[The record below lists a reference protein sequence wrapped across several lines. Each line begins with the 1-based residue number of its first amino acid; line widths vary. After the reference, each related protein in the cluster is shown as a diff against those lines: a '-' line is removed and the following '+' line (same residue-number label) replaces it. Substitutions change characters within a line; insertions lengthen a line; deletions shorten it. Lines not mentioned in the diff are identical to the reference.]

1 MITSFFGLSRKLI
14 VANKVRVAI
23 SVISVLLAVT
33 LIVSITSLTYEMEEY
48 YHNETTTLY
57 GDMNIMAGM
66 KTAGQ
71 YLNEQLATTIIEQPE
86 IESAS
91 SVLIPPNIGIGNEK
105 IESLQTPTVYS
116 VGVENTQ
123 LAKSRY
129 KFKIDI
135 QEDEVVINNSLALF
149 LNVNVHDSVK
159 IYLSKTE
166 SKTVRVGEIVSD
178 PKGAIVVDIA
188 IFNIQ
193 SLQKWFE
200 LGHKSTSILLK
211 TKPDTDNVKTAST
224 LTLIDKNL
232 RVDLIEQDASIQRNT
247 KQIESIGYGIGVL
260 AIIICT
266 LLILSNFRLFISEYQ
281 RELAIIR
288 AIGGD
293 ASQSFKLIFIQAGFI
308 VLLGTVLGIGFAYG
322 SSTFLTWTF
331 FNLFGLES
339 SGAAFPWLYAVF
351 VAILCAAI
359 IMLMLL
365 IPVVKST
372 KILPLQA
379 MRDNE
384 ILDFRKGRGKGRRWF
399 ALLTVIIGAFFIVI
413 ARTDYSGGGGGG
425 AALSGLIGG
434 ILIVI
439 GLFTSVS
446 FLIKPIFSFLLPY
459 FEFLG
464 GRVAYIAI
472 KNMISHT
479 RRNTLVILSLA
490 GAIAISITML
500 TIMQSIQISSEQ
512 TIKEE
517 YGITD
522 FMLTSRYNLYSTL
535 KHDEMKKSLE
545 SIPGVEATLVYGRPT
560 GGYISKGK
568 GEINKQTTPQ
578 IGYTLVDFSDL
589 FNMGLLS
596 REEGDTRKLIF
607 FSEKYADKLNIKSG
621 ETVRLLNSFD
631 SDDTDNSVALK
642 VITVNKLL
650 GELRDNLVLVD
661 WENTELQSNADT
673 NIYKILI
680 KTNQEENEDV
690 IKGLNKLKIQY
701 PEIKWTTLQEA
712 LTQSD
717 QLFNQRFALFMVA
730 AIIILLIGVFGTVST
745 LSSFIQVQRKEY
757 AVLRAISLTPGQLF
771 KMILIQSVLFCAV
784 GSFVGAIA
792 GIVMVVALLSG
803 LGSTTI
809 FLDGKLILSIITGVI
824 GFALV
829 FTLPIATRVCR
840 KSVIKEL
847 TAITR

>member
-1 MITSFFGLSRKLI
+1 MITTLFGLSRKLI

-66 KTAGQ
+66 KTGGQ

-105 IESLQTPTVYS
+105 IKSLQTPTVYS

-159 IYLSKTE
+159 VYLSKTE
-166 SKTVRVGEIVSD
+166 SKTVKVGEIVPD

-200 LGHKSTSILLK
+200 LSHKSTFILLK
-211 TKPDTDNVKTAST
+211 TKPDTDNVKTASS
-224 LTLIDKNL
+224 LTSIDKNL
-232 RVDLIEQDASIQRNT
+232 RVDLIEQDASIQKNT
-247 KQIESIGYGIGVL
+247 NQIKNIGYGIGAM

-288 AIGGD
+288 AIGGN

-339 SGAAFPWLYAVF
+339 VGATFPWLYAVF

-365 IPVVKST
+365 IPVIRST

-413 ARTDYSGGGGGG
+413 ARTDHSGSGGG

-434 ILIVI
+434 TLIVI

-500 TIMQSIQISSEQ
+500 TIMESVQISSDQ
-512 TIKEE
+512 YIREE
-517 YGITD
+517 YVTTD

-535 KHDEMKKSLE
+535 KHDEMKKSIE
-545 SIPGVEATLVYGRPT
+545 SIPGVEAALVYGRPT
-560 GGYISKGK
+560 GGYLSKGED
-568 GEINKQTTPQ
+568 EINKQTTPQ

-589 FNMGLLS
+589 FNRGLLS
-596 REEGDTRKLIF
+596 LEEGDIKKLIVF
-607 FSEKYADKLNIKSG
+607 PKKYAEKMNIQSG
-621 ETVRLLNSFD
+621 KMVRLQNSFD
-631 SDDTDNSVALK
+631 SNDTDNSVLLK
-642 VITVNKLL
+642 VITVDELP
-650 GELRDNLVLVD
+650 GELSDNVVFVD
-661 WENTELQSNADT
+661 WKNAELQNKDT

-680 KTNQEENEDV
+680 KTDQEKNEDV
-690 IKGLNKLKIQY
+690 INGLNKLKLQY

-712 LTQSD
+712 LKQSD
-717 QLFNQRFALFMVA
+717 QLFKQRFALFMVA
-730 AIIILLIGVFGTVST
+730 AIIIVLIGVFGTVST
-745 LSSFIQVQRKEY
+745 LSSFIQAQRKEY
-757 AVLRAISLTPGQLF
+757 AILRAISLTPGQLF
-771 KMILIQSVLFCAV
+771 KMILIQSALFCAV
-784 GSFVGAIA
+784 GAFVGAVA
-792 GIVMVVALLSG
+792 GIVMAVALLSG
-803 LGSTTI
+803 LGSTAI
-809 FLDGKLILSIITGVI
+809 LLNGKLILYIITGVI
-824 GFALV
+824 GFALI
-829 FTLPIATRVCR
+829 FTLPIATRICR
-840 KSVIKEL
+840 KSVIEEL